1 MIQIKFSENI
11 LEQIKQQISNI
22 GIEKCMLYD
31 IMHICKSDI
40 VNKRKVKNILISI
53 RTRTPENAKQVTE
66 K

>member
-1 MIQIKFSENI
+1 MQNHFLLNT
-11 LEQIKQQISNI
+11 N
-22 GIEKCMLYD
+22 LYA
-31 IMHICKSDI
+31 IMHIWKSGI